1 MPDVTFILLIS
12 ALVLATFGFIRVCDL
27 LAPREQR
34 SVK

>member
-1 MPDVTFILLIS
+1 MPDLVFILLIL
-12 ALVLATFGFIRVCDL
+12 ALPLATFGFIRVCDL